1 MIPLVLYAGEATGPN
16 VNGRFSEFSSTIRGL
31 NSPGT
36 VINIGMGSS
45 CIYPIPLYNHLR
57 SDGFRV
63 RILNGLEVRGMRK
76 SRVRKTSNG
85 TIDAESI
92 ARYLMIGE
100 NRKTFTVPD
109 DFRNLREIITAYS
122 IMAIK
127 IRTAKN
133 NLIRALDMIF
143 PGLSNA
149 IEINPG
155 TPDMLN
161 LYTTPGDS
169 LSADINGIGNY
180 VSKRR
185 ARRVKKIAENSP
197 ANPSIERSLRME
209 ISSLTRILNVP
220 VEEKKN
226 LENAMKPDPV
236 VENHAIMA
244 IPRMV
249 Q

>member
-1 MIPLVLYAGEATGPN
+1 MIPLTSYAGETTGLN

-63 RILNGLEVRGMRK
+63 RTLNGLEVRGMRK

-109 DFRNLREIITAYS
+109 DFRNLWEIITAYS

-149 IEINPG
+149 IEINPD
-155 TPDMLN
+155 TLDMLN

-185 ARRVKKIAENSP
+185 ARRIKKIAENSP

-209 ISSLTRILNVP
+209 ISSLTRILNVL

-244 IPRMV
+244 IPHMV